1 MFELKK
7 IPVRISLH
15 ILRMASAAFTLK
27 GGRDAAGSARSRAVL
42 ASPGGP
48 AAEADAAVTRRVD
61 EGE

>member
-1 MFELKK
+1 
-7 IPVRISLH
+7 
-15 ILRMASAAFTLK
+15 MASAAFTLK